1 MSYSKSKKYYLII
14 KDGQTDLE
22 VDRIEFMIDIA
33 FQDGFDFF

>member
-22 VDRIEFMIDIA
+22 IDRVEFMIDIS
-33 FQDGFDFF
+33 FHDGFDFF